1 MPLWLSIVL
10 LIIAIGAVLK
20 ILKFATKTLL
30 IAALIVLISSSGIT
44 LTTLGKAK
52 DAIYTNVPI
61 TFEMTS
67 SVDNYTITPKYNK
80 PIFSMTLSDFSKPDE
95 VIIRY
100 NPKYDKKEILKKL
113 NLKWN
118 ELQCPSIKMDTIM
131 HFIVSQ
137 PLTNYFHFYN

>member
-1 MPLWLSIVL
+1 MPLWLSVVL
-10 LIIAIGAVLK
+10 VIIAIGAVLK

-30 IAALIVLISSSGIT
+30 IVTVIVLISSSGIT

-52 DAIYTNVPI
+52 DAIHTNVPI

-113 NLKWN
+113 NLK
-118 ELQCPSIKMDTIM
+118 
-131 HFIVSQ
+131 
-137 PLTNYFHFYN
+137 